1 MRTEGEVNGGEIG
14 KTGKEEDTEKLPFQP
29 APCQVSV
36 QTPTCAPPERAGEGG
51 GTLATAHGAHRAW
64 KPAGCPSSLGL
75 SRACTQ
81 VYGNLLRGPVPKGTS
96 LGGRETKVSIL
107 GVIGLWAAC

>member
-1 MRTEGEVNGGEIG
+1 MEERQEKPRKRKNTEN
-14 KTGKEEDTEKLPFQP
+14 LPFQP
-29 APCQVSV
+29 APCRVSV

-51 GTLATAHGAHRAW
+51 GTLSTAHGAHQAW
-64 KPAGCPSSLGL
+64 KPAGCPSSLGV
-75 SRACTQ
+75 SHVCTR

-107 GVIGLWAAC
+107 GVTGL

>member
-51 GTLATAHGAHRAW
+51 GTLATAHGAHQAW

-81 VYGNLLRGPVPKGTS
+81 VCGNLLRGPVPKGTS